1 MGEVEK
7 RTQLLRRLLLPT
19 LVTAFGLG
27 GCGSSSL
34 PSLPKISDLNPFA
47 EKQQPLPGKR
57 IPVLQSRDNVG
68 AHLAEADRPI
78 VLPPP
83 RHNENW
89 TQPGGEP
96 SNSPG
101 HLALSGSLKRAWS
114 ANAGTGSSSKGKL
127 TASPIVYGGRV
138 FTLDAEAR
146 VTAFSASGG
155 SAIWRVSLVPES
167 ERGDGGYG
175 GGLAIDSGRLYVAT
189 GFGTVVAL
197 DPGTGKQLWTKNIG
211 VPVRAAPTA
220 VNDKVFVVTTDA
232 HVFALAGF
240 DGSELWTQRGI
251 PERTSIISN
260 PSPAVDSGVVVVP
273 YTSGELSAFK
283 ADDGS
288 LLWTESLA
296 RTGALSPMASLSDA
310 ARPAIAGGVVYAV
323 GHGGRLIATDL
334 KSGERLWSLNVAS
347 TQAPV
352 IAGDTVFVV
361 DTTGQLLAVTR
372 RDGKIIWSVKL
383 PGTSTWSGPTLAG
396 NHLWLASNHGQL
408 VGVDPVTGRVISQLG
423 LDDPVYI
430 APVVADGRMYVLT
443 DKARLIAFN

>member
-1 MGEVEK
+1 
-7 RTQLLRRLLLPT
+7 
-19 LVTAFGLG
+19 
-27 GCGSSSL
+27 
-34 PSLPKISDLNPFA
+34 
-47 EKQQPLPGKR
+47 
-57 IPVLQSRDNVG
+57 
-68 AHLAEADRPI
+68 
-78 VLPPP
+78 
-83 RHNENW
+83 
-89 TQPGGEP
+89 
-96 SNSPG
+96 
-101 HLALSGSLKRAWS
+101 
-114 ANAGTGSSSKGKL
+114 
-127 TASPIVYGGRV
+127 
-138 FTLDAEAR
+138 
-146 VTAFSASGG
+146 
-155 SAIWRVSLVPES
+155 VPES